1 MEEGAVP
8 AQHHHQAPGGGGV
21 HGQGLGGRQQLYGHV
36 TAGHQVTQPV
46 VVSDRQGIAYC
57 AVQVAVCSVQR
68 ILP

>member
-8 AQHHHQAPGGGGV
+8 AQNHHEAPGGGGDTRK
-21 HGQGLGGRQQLYGHV
+21 GLAGRQQLYGHV
-36 TAGHQVTQPV
+36 TAGHQVRQPV
-46 VVSDRQGIAYC
+46 VVSERHGIVYC